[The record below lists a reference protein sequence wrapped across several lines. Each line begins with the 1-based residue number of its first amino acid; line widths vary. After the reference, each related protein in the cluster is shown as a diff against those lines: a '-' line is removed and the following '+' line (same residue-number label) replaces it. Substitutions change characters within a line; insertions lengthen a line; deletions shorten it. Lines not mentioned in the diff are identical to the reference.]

1 MKYCGIDLH
10 SNNSVVMIT
19 DETDRVVYS
28 KRLPNDLSQILAALE
43 IHRAELSGVVVES
56 TFNWYWLVD
65 GLQEAGYC
73 VHLANTTAIKQYDG
87 LKHRGDESD
96 ARQLAHLLRLGLLPQ
111 GHIMPKAARAVR
123 DLARKR
129 MQLVQQ
135 RTSQIL
141 SIESSL
147 SRHTGGRIK
156 SDVIKRLRE
165 TDLNEMKLGEMQTL
179 GLKAHVAVMQ
189 ALQAQIDSLEMVL
202 AQHCR
207 TEPDYRLLKTVDGIG
222 EILATVI
229 LLETGRHRTL
239 RGCGQLRLLLPLR
252 GQRAHI
258 QRQEEGRGQYQE
270 RQPLPRV
277 GVRRGGEFRGAL
289 LRGRAAVLP
298 EEESQTQQHRRDQ
311 GGGAQAGARVLSHA
325 QDQHG
330 VFSREV
336 LCVRLATAGEPVM
349 GLGIEPPD
357 LIGCRAVCQRQEFCR
372 K

>member
-19 DETDRVVYS
+19 DEADHVVYS
-28 KRLPNDLSQILAALE
+28 KRLPNDLAQILAALE
-43 IHRAELSGVVVES
+43 IHRAEVSGVVVES

-65 GLQEAGYC
+65 GLQEAGYR

-147 SRHTGGRIK
+147 SRFTGGRIS
-156 SDVIKRLRE
+156 SDNIKRLQE
-165 TDLNEMKLGEMQTL
+165 ADLNGMQLGDMQTL
-179 GLKAHVAVMQ
+179 GLKAHVAVMR
-189 ALQAQIDSLEMVL
+189 ALQVQIDSLEKVL
-202 AQHCR
+202 AKHCR
-207 TEPDYRLLKTVDGIG
+207 TEPGYRLLKTVDGIG

-229 LLETGRHRTL
+229 LLETGSIERFADVGNYASYCRCVGSAHVSNGKKKGEGNTKNGNRYLAWAFVEAANFAVRFCEPARRFYQKKKAKRNSTVAIKAVAHKL
-239 RGCGQLRLLLPLR
+239 A
-252 GQRAHI
+252 RACYHMLKTN
-258 QRQEEGRGQYQE
+258 QAFSVE
-270 RQPLPRV
+270 RC
-277 GVRRGGEFRGAL
+277 FA
-289 LRGRAAVLP
+289 
-298 EEESQTQQHRRDQ
+298 
-311 GGGAQAGARVLSHA
+311 
-325 QDQHG
+325 
-330 VFSREV
+330 
-336 LCVRLATAGEPVM
+336 
-349 GLGIEPPD
+349 
-357 LIGCRAVCQRQEFCR
+357 
-372 K
+372 